1 MLIFISN
8 GGFYGKNIISAGER
22 IQAGFDS
29 DTGVYDLRSYLRDI
43 DSIIDGIDH

>member
-1 MLIFISN
+1 MVKTLLA
-8 GGFYGKNIISAGER
+8 AGER
-22 IQAGFDS
+22 IQAGFNS